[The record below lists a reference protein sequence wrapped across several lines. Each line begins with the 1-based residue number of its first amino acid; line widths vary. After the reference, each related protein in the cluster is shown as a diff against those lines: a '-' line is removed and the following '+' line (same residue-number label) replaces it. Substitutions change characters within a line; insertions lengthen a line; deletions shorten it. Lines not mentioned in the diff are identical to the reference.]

1 MNQHHSTGTAAAD
14 APIYARLVEEF
25 GDVPAEV
32 ERAAAQILRD
42 SDRAIDFS
50 SLHAA

>member
-1 MNQHHSTGTAAAD
+1 MNQHNSAGMAAAD
-14 APIYARLVEEF
+14 APIYARLVAEL

-32 ERAAAQILRD
+32 ERAAAQILKE
-42 SDRAIDFS
+42 SDRVIDFS